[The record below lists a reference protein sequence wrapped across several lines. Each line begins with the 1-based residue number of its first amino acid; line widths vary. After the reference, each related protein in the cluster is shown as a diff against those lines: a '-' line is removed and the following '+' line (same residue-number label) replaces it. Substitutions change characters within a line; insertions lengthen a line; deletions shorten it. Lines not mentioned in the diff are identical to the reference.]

1 MKKTLL
7 FLTVALAC
15 STAQATEKTV
25 TLSAA
30 GQLSSQV
37 DASEKYAITEL
48 TVSGPMNGADFAF
61 IRDMAGK
68 DEEGESTEGQLQVL
82 DLSGASIVAGGV
94 YYTDMKSTE
103 EYEAEANT
111 IGDYMFR
118 DLTLTKVSLPAG
130 ITKIGYRAFYNCTA
144 LESIV
149 GTESATELG
158 TGAFESCTVLDGV
171 VLNASLTEIPTAL
184 FRRCNALDHFSLPAG
199 ITKINEEAFYGCKLS
214 NLTLPEGLEI
224 IGKGALSGIE
234 ATTLTLP
241 STVKV
246 LEANA
251 IYDCS
256 NLAEIILNEGLV
268 EIGEGALGYNRA
280 LTNLTIPS
288 TVTTIGESAFNH
300 CKLLTEMALP
310 EGITTIPA
318 YCFDQCAAL
327 KSVGIPST
335 VTTIGECA
343 FQMCSELSDIVL
355 PEGLETIEANAF
367 SSCEALMAIELP
379 TTLRTIGD
387 NAFESSGLTEVNIP
401 EGVTRLGSEGGMWM
415 PGGSVFAWCTNLK
428 KVTLPSTIES
438 LGAMTFD
445 SCPLE
450 ELTIKAVTPPNI
462 EGFLNNPFG
471 FDDSIYEQCT
481 VIVPEEALDAY
492 KEDAGWSQ
500 FMNIIAD
507 TATGI
512 ATVSQQASRQ
522 STTAYTIGGQRA
534 GSHAKGIIIENGRKM
549 VK

>member
-15 STAQATEKTV
+15 TTAQATEKSV

-37 DASEKYAITEL
+37 AASEKYAITEL
-48 TVSGPMNGADFAF
+48 TVSGPVNGADIAF

-68 DEEGESTEGQLQVL
+68 DEEGEATEGQLQVL
-82 DLSGASIVAGGV
+82 DLSGASIVAGGI
-94 YYTDMKSTE
+94 YYTDMKSTT

-111 IGDYMFR
+111 VGEYMFR

-130 ITKIGYRAFYNCTA
+130 ITKIGYRAFYNCKA
-144 LESIV
+144 LETVV
-149 GTESATELG
+149 GTENVTELG
-158 TGAFESCTVLDGV
+158 SAAFESCTVLDGV
-171 VLNASLTEIPTAL
+171 VLNASLTEIPEAL
-184 FRRCNALDHFSLPAG
+184 FKRCNALDLFTLPAG
-199 ITKINEEAFYGCKLS
+199 ITRINEEAFYGCKLS
-214 NLTLPEGLEI
+214 NLTLPEGLEV
-224 IGKGALSGIE
+224 IGESALSGIE

-241 STVKV
+241 STVKE

-256 NLAEIILNEGLV
+256 NLTELILNEGLV
-268 EIGEGALGYNRA
+268 KIGEGALGYNRA
-280 LTNLTIPS
+280 LTKLTIPS

-310 EGITTIPA
+310 EGITAIPA
-318 YCFDQCAAL
+318 YCFDQCSAL
-327 KSVGIPST
+327 QSVGIPST
-335 VTTIGECA
+335 VTSIGECA
-343 FQMCSELSDIVL
+343 FQMCTELSDVVL
-355 PEGLETIEANAF
+355 PEGLKTIEGSAF
-367 SSCEALMAIELP
+367 ASCEALTAIELP
-379 TTLRTIGD
+379 STLRNIGD
-387 NAFESSGLTEVNIP
+387 NAFESTGLTEVVIP

-415 PGGSVFAWCTNLK
+415 PGGSVFAWCTSLK
-428 KVTLPSTIES
+428 KVTLPSTIEA

-450 ELTIKAVTPPNI
+450 KITIMAVTPPDI

-471 FDDSIYEQCT
+471 FDDSIYENCT
-481 VIVPEEALDAY
+481 VYVPEESLDAY

-500 FMNIIAD
+500 FMNIVAY

-512 ATVSQQASRQ
+512 TTAQPSALRQ
-522 STTAYTIGGQRA
+522 STKAYTIGGQRA
-534 GSHAKGIIIENGRKM
+534 GSHAKGIIIENGRKV